1 MAIFC
6 LFNGVC
12 TTHPLIYDYNLLG
25 SICDQEFTRGIFERL
40 AILPFQD
47 NEKCSNVL
55 AQSCLES
62 LITWN

>member
-25 SICDQEFTRGIFERL
+25 SICDQEFTWGIFD
-40 AILPFQD
+40 LPFCHF
-47 NEKCSNVL
+47 KIMRNVQMSWHNL
-55 AQSCLES
+55 V
-62 LITWN
+62 